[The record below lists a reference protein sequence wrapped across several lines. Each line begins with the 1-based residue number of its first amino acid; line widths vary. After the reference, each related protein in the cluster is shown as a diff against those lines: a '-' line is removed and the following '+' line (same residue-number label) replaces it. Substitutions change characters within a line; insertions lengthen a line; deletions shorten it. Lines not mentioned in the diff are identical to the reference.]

1 MYNFNIKT
9 ICINLKRRE
18 DRLQNFIKNCLIENV
33 KIFNAIDG
41 KTINDELIVCRPFKK
56 LDEIKVEKKLEIFR
70 KHSKNFL
77 YPRQIGCFLSHYYL
91 WKKILD
97 DNLDKLLILEDD
109 CIFQGNFKER
119 FIKLLSQIDIANN
132 NNQTINLLYVGGRHW
147 NNYKSRTNRVIKIN
161 ELIYKYDQYQ
171 IQNWIPGAGNKTDC
185 SGETII
191 CNDLDRTTSAYIL
204 TYKGAEILINKFN
217 SLNPINNMPV
227 DHFIL
232 NTFKDL
238 KEPIY
243 HSCPLLIKN
252 PSIYT
257 KDSDVR

>member
-1 MYNFNIKT
+1 MNVL
-9 ICINLKRRE
+9 CQIN
-18 DRLQNFIKNCLIENV
+18 
-33 KIFNAIDG
+33 
-41 KTINDELIVCRPFKK
+41 
-56 LDEIKVEKKLEIFR
+56 
-70 KHSKNFL
+70 
-77 YPRQIGCFLSHYYL
+77 
-91 WKKILD
+91 
-97 DNLDKLLILEDD
+97 
-109 CIFQGNFKER
+109 
-119 FIKLLSQIDIANN
+119 
-132 NNQTINLLYVGGRHW
+132 
-147 NNYKSRTNRVIKIN
+147 
-161 ELIYKYDQYQ
+161 QYQ

>member
-41 KTINDELIVCRPFKK
+41 KTINDDINNNHFLNKFKN
-56 LDEIKVEKKLEIFR
+56 L
-70 KHSKNFL
+70 N
-77 YPRQIGCFLSHYYL
+77 PGQIGCFLSHYYL